1 MNKHKT
7 SSKLF
12 NFTPV
17 RAACV
22 YLVFIVLFF
31 AALIY
36 PEPSFFLNPE
46 YGRSDISHINVPQR
60 LLYDMALQ
68 RGEMPLWTHDI
79 GTGFPIFAETQIGS
93 YFAMNV
99 VLYGALP
106 FWVAFNLGYM
116 LTFFVGAWGMY
127 LLTRKLTADDLTSFE
142 AGLMFSFSGFFMGH
156 INHINMLQAASLLPW
171 IVYAYLKATDEGR
184 MKWVWWAG
192 LSLIISQQMLAGHIQ
207 TVCICACLLGVYAFR
222 DGLRRWMLISSAY
235 VSGALLSA
243 VQLLPAYELHS
254 QSVRSEAFTVAQATF
269 FSLHPRSLLT
279 ILNPDILGKI
289 QDGSYMFLQ
298 NLGAHGNIYWETSLY
313 MGVIAVIGLMRSLRY
328 LADTTIRKLWIIS
341 IGSVLL
347 MLGRYSPLYLVYSV
361 FPFNLFSVPA
371 RFGLIF
377 IWSVV
382 LLTACTLSKMSSRIK
397 HIAIVIIMLDI
408 ILVWHGYG
416 VLVPVSRYMKPP
428 VTAEYI
434 TKDRSIPQYE
444 KSVLSLES
452 GLWAKEFME
461 HGWSKGAEFV
471 EYFNELTPNSNVIW
485 GIPQHKE
492 YVGRL
497 WTQRKFVYDQH
508 LQAILDQNDDSIKRE
523 LAHKLLNLASIDYI
537 VSAIPL
543 NKSPQL
549 QPVLKHKPYI
559 LYHNTTA
566 LQRFRMSAETHTVSS
581 VEDIM
586 EELLSER
593 YTPSLTFVEHD
604 LLHKGEQ
611 IKDLTYSIDVLTDAP
626 RELSL
631 EVSSSRKALLIISDL
646 YYPGWSASIDGKA
659 VSYYPANMIQRA
671 IVVPPGKHIVR
682 MQYTPQIYVMGFW
695 ISGIAHLIVLAVGF
709 LAWWKDRQA
718 SSASVQ

>member
-1 MNKHKT
+1 MNKHNR

-12 NFTPV
+12 NFSPV
-17 RAACV
+17 RTACV
-22 YLVFIVLFF
+22 YLTFIVLFF
-31 AALIY
+31 AALFY

-60 LLYDMALQ
+60 LLYDTSLQ

-93 YFAMNV
+93 YFLMNL

-106 FWVAFNLGYM
+106 FWVAFNLGYV
-116 LTFFVGAWGMY
+116 LTFFVGAFGMY
-127 LLTRKLTADDLTSFE
+127 LLTRKVTGDDLIAFG

-171 IVYAYLKATDEGR
+171 IVYAYLRAIDEGR
-184 MKWVWWAG
+184 LRWAWWAG
-192 LSLIISQQMLAGHIQ
+192 LVLILSQQILAGHIQ
-207 TVCICACLLGVYAFR
+207 TVCISACLLGAYAFR
-222 DGLRRWMLISSAY
+222 DGMRKWALICSAY
-235 VSGALLSA
+235 VTAALLSA
-243 VQLLPAYELHS
+243 VQILPSYELHS

-279 ILNPDILGKI
+279 IINPNILGKI
-289 QDGSYMFLQ
+289 QDGTYMFLQ
-298 NLGAHGNIYWETSLY
+298 NLGAHGNIYWETNLY
-313 MGVIAVIGLMRSLRY
+313 MGVLAIIGLILSLRY
-328 LADTTIRKLWIIS
+328 LADTNIRKLWVIA
-341 IGSVLL
+341 IGSMLL

-371 RFGLIF
+371 RFGLIY

-382 LLTACTLSKMSSRIK
+382 LLTALTLGKMSSRIK
-397 HIAIVIIMLDI
+397 YIAVVVTMLDI
-408 ILVWHGYG
+408 MLVWHGYG

-428 VTAEYI
+428 ATAEYI
-434 TKDRSIPQYE
+434 TRDRSIPQYE

-452 GLWAKEFME
+452 GLWAKEFID
-461 HGWSKGAEFV
+461 HGWSKGAGFI
-471 EYFNELTPNSNVIW
+471 EYFNELTPNSNIIW

-508 LQAILDQNDDSIKRE
+508 LQAILDQSDDSIKRE
-523 LAHKLLNLASIDYI
+523 LAEKLLNLASIDYI
-537 VSAIPL
+537 ISATPL
-543 NKSPQL
+543 KKTPQL
-549 QPVLKHKPYI
+549 QPVLKHKPYN

-566 LQRFRMSAETHTVSS
+566 LQRFRMSAETRMVSS

-604 LLHKGEQ
+604 LLRKSEQ
-611 IKDLTYSIDVLTDAP
+611 TKDLTYSIDVLIDAP
-626 RELSL
+626 RELEL
-631 EVSSSRKALLIISDL
+631 QVTSSRKALLIISDL

-659 VSYYPANMIQRA
+659 VRYYPANMIQRA
-671 IVVPPGKHIVR
+671 IVVPAGKHIVR
-682 MQYTPQIYVMGFW
+682 MQYTPQVYIIGLW
-695 ISGIAHLIVLAVGF
+695 ISGFAHLIVLVVAF
-709 LAWWKDRQA
+709 LSWRKARQA
-718 SSASVQ
+718 SFASVQ